1 MRRTILRLVTA
12 VQLTR
17 LTMAYGA
24 IADVWLVILL
34 TRADPAMADR
44 PVSQLPIAVA
54 LAAGL
59 AVAVGLFTFGAT
71 LNDVLDVR
79 LDRGFRRDRPIVAGR
94 VSPQQAI
101 VVANTCLAAAVLAAF
116 AFGPGGVALAALT
129 ALGIV
134 FYMAA
139 ARFLPAAGFI
149 TFGLVHAATMV
160 IPNVVFSFT
169 PPIWLSMTH
178 ATAVTI
184 LVHRLADKRPRTSG
198 RAMAV
203 TLVGWGIWSATVL
216 GWGWTHGTW
225 WRGADGGPWPGLL
238 WVLLAVAGFA
248 VTVGVKI
255 RHCRGEAAAEKV
267 LRYGAMWQ
275 SLYAVAWLASRELWP
290 QALML
295 GGVAA
300 GGFVAMTLTK
310 ELVAAIQQP
319 PEYRTG

>member
-1 MRRTILRLVTA
+1 MRRTLLRLVTA
-12 VQLTR
+12 MQLTR

-44 PVSQLPIAVA
+44 PVSQLPIALA

-71 LNDVLDVR
+71 LNDVLDAR
-79 LDRGFRRDRPIVAGR
+79 IDRGFRRDRPIPEGR
-94 VSPQQAI
+94 ISPQQAI
-101 VVANTCLAAAVLAAF
+101 IVANTCLAAAVLAAF
-116 AFGPGGVALAALT
+116 AFGPGGVALAAMT

-178 ATAVTI
+178 ATAVI
-184 LVHRLADKRPRTSG
+184 LIVHRLADKRPRVSG
-198 RAMAV
+198 PVATV
-203 TLVGWGIWSATVL
+203 TLVGWAAWSATIL
-216 GWGWTHGTW
+216 AWGWTHGTW
-225 WRGADGGPWPGLL
+225 WRDGDASPWPGLL
-238 WVLLAVAGFA
+238 WVIAAVVGFA
-248 VTVGVKI
+248 VTVRAKV
-255 RHCRGEAAAEKV
+255 RGSAGEIAAEKV

-310 ELVAAIQQP
+310 ELVTAVQRP

>member
-24 IADVWLVILL
+24 IADIWLVILL

-44 PVSQLPIAVA
+44 PVAQLPIAVA

-71 LNDVLDVR
+71 LNDVLDAR
-79 LDRGFRRDRPIVAGR
+79 LDRGFRRDRPIATGR
-94 VSPQQAI
+94 ISPQQAI

-184 LVHRLADKRPRTSG
+184 LVHRLADKRPRVSG
-198 RAMAV
+198 RAMTV
-203 TLVGWGIWSATVL
+203 TLVGWAAWSAVIL

-225 WRGADGGPWPGLL
+225 WRDGSGGPWPGLL
-238 WVLLAVAGFA
+238 WVLAAVAGFA
-248 VTVGVKI
+248 ITIAAKI
-255 RHCRGEAAAEKV
+255 RGSHGEVAAEKV

-275 SLYAVAWLASRELWP
+275 SLYAVAWLASQELWP

-300 GGFVAMTLTK
+300 GGFLAMTITK
-310 ELVAAIQQP
+310 ELVTAIQQP

>member
-79 LDRGFRRDRPIVAGR
+79 LDRGFRRDRPIAAGR
-94 VSPQQAI
+94 ISPQQAI
-101 VVANTCLAAAVLAAF
+101 IVANTCLAAAVLAAF

-160 IPNVVFSFT
+160 IPNVAFDFT

-184 LVHRLADKRPRTSG
+184 IVHRLADKRPR
-198 RAMAV
+198 RA
-203 TLVGWGIWSATVL
+203 
-216 GWGWTHGTW
+216 
-225 WRGADGGPWPGLL
+225 
-238 WVLLAVAGFA
+238 
-248 VTVGVKI
+248 
-255 RHCRGEAAAEKV
+255 
-267 LRYGAMWQ
+267 
-275 SLYAVAWLASRELWP
+275 
-290 QALML
+290 
-295 GGVAA
+295 
-300 GGFVAMTLTK
+300 
-310 ELVAAIQQP
+310 
-319 PEYRTG
+319 